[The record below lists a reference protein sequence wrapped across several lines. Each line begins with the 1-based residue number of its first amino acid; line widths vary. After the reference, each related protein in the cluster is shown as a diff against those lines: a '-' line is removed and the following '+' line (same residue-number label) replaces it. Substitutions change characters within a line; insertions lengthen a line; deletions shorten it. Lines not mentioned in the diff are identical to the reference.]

1 MAEAALEIKLRDGTV
16 RGRRLGDLRTW
27 RGIPYAAPP
36 VGRLRLRAP
45 QPVQPWTGVRDATE
59 FGLSA
64 PQGGRF
70 KKTSEDCLT
79 LNVVAPTQP
88 GPPRPVMV
96 FIHGGAYISG
106 SSANRLYR
114 GHHLVKR
121 GDIVYVSINYRIGG
135 LGYIDFRGFSTPDNE
150 FDVNCGL
157 RDQVAALQWVRDNI
171 AEFGGDPD
179 NVTIFGESSG
189 GNAVTTLMCTPSAHG
204 LFRRG
209 IAESPPSAS
218 TYGPQRAQGWADKFV
233 EILGGG
239 DDPARRLR
247 TASVAELVAATEK
260 LTRHEVESHP
270 GQRATAPVIDG
281 EVLPVDPLE
290 VFAAGKAAPLP
301 LIIGTNAHEG
311 RVFPKTMDILPTTPA
326 RITKMFSET
335 DDALRDSIIA
345 RYPGY
350 PDAKA
355 CAQLAGDVVFWEPA
369 ILVAQG
375 HSAAAPT
382 WSYNYQFAPRLLEWL
397 GLGATHATEL
407 FAVFGIR
414 NDPFGII
421 LTLFGGRSGLRE
433 VTETFQKHWLHFAH
447 HGTPAPGWEAYDA
460 ERRATLIIDE
470 VSRMEDDPLKDVR
483 ESWIGYKH
491 RR

>member
-1 MAEAALEIKLRDGTV
+1 MSEEALEVKLRDGTI
-16 RGRRLGDLRTW
+16 RGRRLGNLRTW

-36 VGRLRLRAP
+36 VGALRLRAP
-45 QPVQPWTGVRDATE
+45 RPVPPWTGVRDATR
-59 FGLSA
+59 FGPAA
-64 PQGGRF
+64 PQDGRF
-70 KKTSEDCLT
+70 KRTSEDCLT
-79 LNVVAPTQP
+79 LNIVAPVEP

-114 GHHLVKR
+114 GHHLVRR

-135 LGYIDFRGFSTPDNE
+135 LGYLDFRGFATPEIE

-171 AEFGGDPD
+171 AEFGGDPG

-189 GNAVTTLMCTPSAHG
+189 GNAVTTLMCTPSARG
-204 LFRRG
+204 LFHRG

-218 TYGPQRAQGWADKFV
+218 TYGPERAQGWAQRFV
-233 EILGGG
+233 DILGGG
-239 DDPARRLR
+239 DDPARTLHD
-247 TASVAELVAATEK
+247 APVAELVAATHE
-260 LTRHEVESHP
+260 LTRREVESHP

-281 EVLPVDPLE
+281 DILPVDPLE
-290 VFAAGKAAPLP
+290 VFATGGAAPIP

-311 RVFPKTMDILPTTPA
+311 RVFPRTLDILPTTPA
-326 RITKMFSET
+326 RITKMFDET
-335 DDALRDSIIA
+335 DPALRDGILA

-350 PDAKA
+350 PNARA
-355 CAQLAGDVVFWEPA
+355 CTQLAGDVVFWEPSV
-369 ILVAQG
+369 LVAQG
-375 HSAAAPT
+375 HSAVAPT
-382 WSYNYQFAPRLLEWL
+382 YSYRYDFAPRLLELL

-414 NDPFGII
+414 NDPFGIV
-421 LTLFGGRSGLRE
+421 LTLLGGRRGLHA
-433 VTETFQKHWLHFAH
+433 VTDTFQSHWLHFARY
-447 HGTPAPGWEAYDA
+447 GTPGPGWDAYDG
-460 ERRATLIIDE
+460 ERRATLVIDE
-470 VSRMEDDPLKDVR
+470 ISGMQDDPQRDVR
-483 ESWIGYKH
+483 ESWIGYRH